1 MIILQSCLEIVNVM
15 FEIGEEK
22 EIEKVPLLSNS
33 TCGHCKTSAVIET
46 TLCQMAVKSDVFH
59 YRLMNQ

>member
-1 MIILQSCLEIVNVM
+1 MVNTT

-33 TCGHCKTSAVIET
+33 ARGHYKTSAVFET
-46 TLCQMAVKSDVFH
+46 TLHQMAVKSDVFH